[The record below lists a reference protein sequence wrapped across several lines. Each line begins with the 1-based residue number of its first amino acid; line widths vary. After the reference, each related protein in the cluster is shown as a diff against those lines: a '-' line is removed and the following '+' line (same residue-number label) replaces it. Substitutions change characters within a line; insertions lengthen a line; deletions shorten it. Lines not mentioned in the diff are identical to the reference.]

1 MNANYCRAMIN
12 DMVVISAVE
21 MKNVANKAVK
31 LHNLSPVAAEAL
43 SRSLAVAGLMSKQLK
58 NADDYMSITIK
69 GGGPLGAITV
79 CGNAKGEIK
88 GTVDNPTVENAFTDE
103 GTISVANA
111 VGTNGKITVVKD
123 IGLKQPFVG
132 TTELVSGEI
141 AQDFANYFV
150 VSEQQ
155 PCALTIG
162 FTWKKGKCVAGGAV
176 LVQVLPG
183 CDPKLLFDIET
194 TLYAMDQMSYQFTN
208 STARQV
214 IERFFACYDGL
225 TITEESF
232 VNYKCDCSTKRMKR
246 LIKSLGKQEANDIVA
261 EHGAIQIHC
270 HFCNKVYQF
279 DQAGVDKIF
288 ECK

>member
-12 DMVVISAVE
+12 NMVVISAVE
-21 MKNVANKAVK
+21 MKNIANKAVK
-31 LHNLSPVAAEAL
+31 IHNLSPVAAEAL
-43 SRSLAVAGLMSKQLK
+43 SRTLAVAGLMGKQLK
-58 NADDYMSITIK
+58 NADDYMSINVN

-79 CGNAKGEIK
+79 CSNAKGEIK
-88 GTVDNPTVENAFTDE
+88 GTIDNPNVENVFNAD
-103 GTISVANA
+103 GTISIANA
-111 VGTNGKITVVKD
+111 VGKNGKITVVKD
-123 IGLKQPFVG
+123 VGLKQPFVG

-155 PCALTIG
+155 PCSLTIG

-214 IERFFACYDGL
+214 IERFFACYQGL
-225 TITEESF
+225 TVTDESY
-232 VNYKCDCSTKRMKR
+232 VNYKCDCSTKRMQR
-246 LIKSLGKQEANDIVA
+246 LIKSLGKTEAEEIVA
-261 EHGAIQIHC
+261 EQGQIQIHC
-270 HFCNKVYQF
+270 HFCNKVYNF
-279 DQAGVDKIF
+279 DAQSVAKLF
-288 ECK
+288 EGK

>member
-1 MNANYCRAMIN
+1 MNANYCRATIN
-12 DMVVISAVE
+12 NMVVISAVE
-21 MKNVANKAVK
+21 MKNVANKAVR

-43 SRSLAVAGLMSKQLK
+43 SRTLAVAGLMGKQLK
-58 NADDYMSITIK
+58 NTDDYMSITVN
-69 GGGPLGAITV
+69 GGGPLGSITV
-79 CGNAKGEIK
+79 CSNAKGEVK

-111 VGTNGKITVVKD
+111 VGTKGKITVVKD

-132 TTELVSGEI
+132 TTELVTGEI

-214 IERFFACYDGL
+214 IERFFACYNGL
-225 TITEESF
+225 TVTEESF
-232 VNYKCDCSTKRMKR
+232 VNYKCDCSTPRMKR
-246 LIKSLGKQEANDIVA
+246 LIKSLGRTEANEIVA
-261 EHGAIQIHC
+261 EQGKIQICC
-270 HFCNKVYQF
+270 HFCNKVYEF

-288 ECK
+288 DCK

>member
-12 DMVVISAVE
+12 NMIVISAVE
-21 MKNVANKAVK
+21 MKNIANKAVK
-31 LHNLSPVAAEAL
+31 IHNLSPVAAEAL
-43 SRSLAVAGLMSKQLK
+43 SRTLAVAGLMGKQLK
-58 NADDYMSITIK
+58 NPSDYMSITLN

-79 CGNAKGEIK
+79 ASNGKGEIK
-88 GTVDNPTVENAFTDE
+88 GTIDNPSVETEFNDE
-103 GTISVANA
+103 GSLTVANA
-111 VGTNGKITVVKD
+111 VGKNGKITVVKD

-162 FTWKKGKCVAGGAV
+162 FTWKKGKCVSGGAV

-194 TLYAMDQMSYQFTN
+194 TLYAMDQMSYQFAN

-214 IERFFACYDGL
+214 IERFFACYEGL
-225 TITEESF
+225 TVTDESY
-232 VNYKCDCSTKRMKR
+232 VNYKCDCSTKRMQR
-246 LIKSLGKQEANDIVA
+246 LIKSLGRDEAMDIVA
-261 EHGAIQIHC
+261 EQGQIQIQC
-270 HFCNKVYQF
+270 HFCNKVYNF
-279 DQAGVDKIF
+279 DANSVQSLF
-288 ECK
+288 ETK

>member
-12 DMVVISAVE
+12 NMVVISAVE
-21 MKNVANKAVK
+21 MKNIANKAVK
-31 LHNLSPVAAEAL
+31 IHNLSPVAAEAL
-43 SRSLAVAGLMSKQLK
+43 SRTLAVGALMSKQLK
-58 NADDYMSITIK
+58 DASNYMSITVN

-79 CGNAKGEIK
+79 CANGKGEVK
-88 GTVDNPTVENAFTDE
+88 GTIDNPAVENAFTDE
-103 GTISVANA
+103 GTISVASA

-214 IERFFACYDGL
+214 IERFFACYAGL
-225 TITEESF
+225 TITDESF
-232 VNYKCDCSTKRMKR
+232 VNYKCDCSTKRMHR
-246 LIKSLGKQEANDIVA
+246 LIKSLGKTEALDIVA
-261 EHGAIQIHC
+261 EQGKVEICC
-270 HFCNKVYQF
+270 HFCNKVYSF
-279 DQAGVDKIF
+279 DHDAVLKLF
-288 ECK
+288 EN